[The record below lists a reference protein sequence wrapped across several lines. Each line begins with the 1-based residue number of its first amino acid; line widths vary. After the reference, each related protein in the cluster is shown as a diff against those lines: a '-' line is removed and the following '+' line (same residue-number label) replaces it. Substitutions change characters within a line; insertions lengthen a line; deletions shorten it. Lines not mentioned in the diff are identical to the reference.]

1 MATWLHLA
9 GVHLDIDPEYEVT
22 RDLTS
27 QRLTSQRPNLCQP
40 EGVKEGGGVQC
51 FLVYR
56 AWASSFQQTVND
68 DH

>member
-27 QRLTSQRPNLCQP
+27 QHPTCVNQKVLRMEVVFSVSWCTERGPVLFSRL
-40 EGVKEGGGVQC
+40 
-51 FLVYR
+51 
-56 AWASSFQQTVND
+56 
-68 DH
+68 